1 MTNFGPMPDVEV
13 HELARQAAWAA
24 ITSSGVDPRKL
35 QVCFAGHAYQGPGFG
50 QKALMKIGIT
60 GMPIFNVENA
70 CASGSSAVAGVY
82 SMIVS
87 GQADLGIALGAEKL
101 SKRGGGFLPLVEDD
115 LDSSMG
121 RVMPAAFGMIARLY
135 METYGATLE
144 QLALVTLRKG

>member
-1 MTNFGPMPDVEV
+1 MV
-13 HELARQAAWAA
+13 
-24 ITSSGVDPRKL
+24 SSGSN
-35 QVCFAGHAYQGPGFG
+35 PGTMRTG
-50 QKALMKIGIT
+50 LWCSIAEMALLDR
-60 GMPIFNVENA
+60 
-70 CASGSSAVAGVY
+70 CSSAVAGVY